1 MSETNQR
8 REDERGPR
16 HDPERD
22 PRDESTQIANEERR
36 RRAPMLSG
44 IVAAIGAWVGL
55 SVFLFEPSAA
65 TFWNNVL
72 VGALVFLAASYNY
85 YRLSSDVPLS
95 VGVASLV
102 ALLGIWLVVAA
113 ALLGMVGMLFWSTLA
128 AGVLVTGL
136 SGINAYEA
144 REARTVATEGESRPQ

>member
-8 REDERGPR
+8 RDEQGPR
-16 HDPERD
+16 HDPDRD

-36 RRAPMLSG
+36 RRAPLFSG

-55 SVFLFEPSAA
+55 SVFLYDASAA
-65 TFWNNVL
+65 VFWNNVL
-72 VGALVFLAASYNY
+72 VGAAIFLAATYNY

-95 VGVASLV
+95 VGVAALV
-102 ALLGIWLVVAA
+102 ALLGIWLVVVGP
-113 ALLGMVGMLFWSTLA
+113 LLEMAGGIFWSTLA
-128 AGVLVTGL
+128 SGILVTGL

-144 REARTVATEGESRPQ
+144 REARTIATADESAPR

>member
-1 MSETNQR
+1 MSEANR
-8 REDERGPR
+8 REDEQGPR

-22 PRDESTQIANEERR
+22 PRDDSTQIANEERR
-36 RRAPMLSG
+36 RRAPVFSG

-55 SVFLFEPSAA
+55 SVFLYGTGAA

-72 VGALVFLAASYNY
+72 AGAVVFLAGSYNY

-102 ALLGIWLVVAA
+102 ALLGIWLVIAA
-113 ALLGMVGMLFWSTLA
+113 PLLEMVGGLFWSTLA
-128 AGVLVTGL
+128 SGVLITGL

-144 REARTVATEGESRPQ
+144 REARTVAIEGESQPR